1 MKSGL
6 SVELLAHYA
15 GKTTSLAR
23 LLKITRTDG
32 EVFGF
37 TDHVRPIEFDGVTYA
52 TLSAFDAS
60 ANATKGD
67 MSVGTLE
74 VAGLLMM
81 GGLTAAGIEAG
92 LWDSAR
98 ADIVEVNYRDLTM
111 GCNPLRFGTLGEAQ
125 RKSKG
130 QYTIEVRDLNYY
142 LQNNITRTV
151 GAACD
156 AVLGDARCGVDREA
170 RRVDGT
176 VGVVTSNRTFAVTY
190 PDPINEETYEL
201 GEIEWVTG
209 ENAGLRM
216 EVKNI
221 SDEGVMTLQLDMPN
235 PVAPDDTFTHVPG
248 CNKIG
253 RAGHCRMVYNNYQRF
268 RGFDDIPGQNA
279 VNLIGGQ

>member
-1 MKSGL
+1 MKSSL
-6 SVELLAHYA
+6 SPELLAHYA

-32 EVFGF
+32 AVFGF
-37 TDHVRPIEFDGVTYA
+37 TDHVRPITFEGLTYD
-52 TLSAFDAS
+52 TLSSYDAS
-60 ANATKGD
+60 ASATKAD

-74 VAGLLMM
+74 VAGLLML

-130 QYTIEVRDLNYY
+130 QYTIEIRDLNYY
-142 LQNNITRTV
+142 LQNVITRTV

-170 RRVDGT
+170 LRVTGT
-176 VGVVTSNRTFAVTY
+176 VGVVTDNRQFAVAY
-190 PDPINEETYEL
+190 PAPVNEETYGL
-201 GEIEWVTG
+201 GEILWVTG
-209 ENAGLRM
+209 ANAGLSM
-216 EVKNI
+216 EVKAL
-221 SDEGVMTLQLDMPN
+221 SSGVMLLQLDMFN
-235 PVAPDDTFTHVPG
+235 TVAPADTFTHVPG
-248 CNKIG
+248 CDKNG
-253 RAGHCRMVYNNYQRF
+253 RLGHCKLVYSNYDRF
-268 RGFDDIPGQNA
+268 RGFEDIPGQNA
-279 VNLIGGQ
+279 INLIGGQ